1 MTIVYNIP
9 IPVTHVSV
17 AASELMFSKTRVIK
31 SLIATIFL
39 LFLPVSHGERVEGGC
54 ECWTRNAVGQR
65 IVVEERQTRE

>member
-31 SLIATIFL
+31 SLIATFFT
-39 LFLPVSHGERVEGGC
+39 FLPVSHGERVEGGC